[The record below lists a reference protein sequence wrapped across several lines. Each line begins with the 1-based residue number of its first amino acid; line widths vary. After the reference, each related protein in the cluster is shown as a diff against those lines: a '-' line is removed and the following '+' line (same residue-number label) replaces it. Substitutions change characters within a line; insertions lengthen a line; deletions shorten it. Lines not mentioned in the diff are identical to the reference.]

1 MRQFS
6 ELAYHVTPLG
16 ALSLRRRR
24 MLELDID
31 VLEVKLGEAFLMSSL
46 FTAGERA
53 LANLAVAAAP
63 EGPLDVLVGGL
74 GLGYTAAAA
83 LDHARVRSLLVV
95 DVLPEVIGWH
105 EAGLA
110 DLGPGLVADRRCRLQ
125 EGDFFAMARSG
136 EAPAPGR
143 FHVVAVDI
151 DHSTEAWLTAAN
163 GDLYTEAG
171 LRSLKSWL
179 HEGGVFALWSD
190 AAPDAEFLARMRQ
203 VFARGEAEVVAF
215 DNPLRESEETCT
227 IYRGWAD

>member
-1 MRQFS
+1 MPQFA

-24 MLELDID
+24 MLGLDIE
-31 VLEVKLGEAFLMSSL
+31 VLEVKLGDDFLMSSL
-46 FTAGERA
+46 FTAGEQA
-53 LANLAVAAAP
+53 LANLAIAAAP
-63 EGPLDVLVGGL
+63 EGRLDVLVGGL

-83 LDHARVRSLLVV
+83 LDHARVERLLVI

-105 EAGLA
+105 EAGLV
-110 DLGPGLVADRRCRLQ
+110 DLGPRLTADSRCRLQ

-136 EAPAPGR
+136 AAPAPGR

-151 DHSTEAWLTAAN
+151 DHSTEAWLNAAN

-171 LRSLKSWL
+171 LRRLKAWL
-179 HEGGVFALWSD
+179 HPSGDFALWTD
-190 AAPDAEFLARMRQ
+190 ADPDAVFLARMEQ
-203 VFARGEAEVVAF
+203 VFARVEAEVVAF
-215 DNPLRESEETCT
+215 DNPLRHAEETCT